1 MQRKLVASDISSH
14 AIFESIKT
22 TEMQVED
29 PMAHKY
35 IPLTKK
41 YKYQIKHNFMRATRL
56 SIVEILFHTK
66 VFDRINLV
74 VPSVFKMQCAI
85 LIIELKMSAN
95 YLPENSLISLE

>member
-1 MQRKLVASDISSH
+1 
-14 AIFESIKT
+14 
-22 TEMQVED
+22 MQVED